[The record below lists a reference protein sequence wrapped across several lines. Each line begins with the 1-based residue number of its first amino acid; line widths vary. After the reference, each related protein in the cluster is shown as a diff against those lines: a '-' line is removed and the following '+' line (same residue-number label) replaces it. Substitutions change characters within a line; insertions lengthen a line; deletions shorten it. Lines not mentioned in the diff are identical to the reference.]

1 MINFGISSNICIP
14 IRKGPDQRSE
24 MTSQLL
30 YGEIFKVIQ
39 TIGGWHKIQ
48 LETDGYLGWIM
59 DATFQAISEEDYN
72 KYLSSDKYILRS
84 LTKAVCEDSS
94 NHLFLPPGSVILN
107 QNIENRKIKVGLN
120 NYILDNVIIE
130 KPSAGRE
137 AILKTAHYFLDAPY
151 IWGGRSLLG
160 IDCSGLS
167 QLSYLIN
174 GIRIKRD
181 ASQQAEE
188 GTQVFFLNES
198 KPGDLAFFDD
208 DKGAITHVGILL
220 GEDKIIHAS
229 GRVRI
234 DKIDYQGI
242 IRYETN
248 EYSHKLRLIKSI
260 L

>member
-1 MINFGISSNICIP
+1 MINFGITSNICIP
-14 IRKGPDQRSE
+14 IRKGPDQRNE

-30 YGEIFKVIQ
+30 FGEIFKVIQ
-39 TIGGWHKIQ
+39 TTGGWHKIQ
-48 LETDGYLGWIM
+48 SETDGYLGWIM
-59 DATFQAISEEDYN
+59 DSTFQAISEEEYN
-72 KYLSSDKYILRS
+72 VYLSSEKYILRS
-84 LTKAVCEDSS
+84 LTKAVSEDKS

-120 NYILDNVIIE
+120 NYILDNIVIE
-130 KPSAGRE
+130 KPSATRE
-137 AILKTAHYFLDAPY
+137 AILKTAHYFIDAPY

-198 KPGDLAFFDD
+198 KPGDLAFFDND
-208 DKGAITHVGILL
+208 QGAITHVGILL
-220 GEDKIIHAS
+220 GENKIIHAS

-242 IRYETN
+242 IRSETN
-248 EYSHKLRLIKSI
+248 EYSHKLRLIKAI